1 VDNVKRRLRSSL
13 EAAEAGCRDD
23 LVNTLPG
30 NKYPT
35 YFAPQPAM
43 MTGDW
48 KEAKTLVEEAVQ
60 LLPEEPLIV
69 SLRVVFYA
77 LTGEDGKALDCL
89 TKACASPKSFGHTH
103 HSYYQF
109 ACILGLLGR
118 REAAFEVL
126 LGSLQAKY
134 PDHLGLL

>member
-1 VDNVKRRLRSSL
+1 MDNVKRRLRSSL
-13 EAAEAGCRDD
+13 EAAEAGCGDD